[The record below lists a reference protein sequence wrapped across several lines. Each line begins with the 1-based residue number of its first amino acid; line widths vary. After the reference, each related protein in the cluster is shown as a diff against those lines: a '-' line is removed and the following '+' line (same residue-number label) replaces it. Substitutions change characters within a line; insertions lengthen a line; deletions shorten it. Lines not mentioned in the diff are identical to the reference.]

1 MPDSPVEAH
10 VIVDLSDTPEIVVV
24 SSEDEATEDFEGHL
38 EKEDDP
44 EEDKDIDEAV
54 VEQQWDHKIDEM
66 IVKQQVEQEADE
78 VESGVSDSSF
88 NSIEELK
95 DCILF
100 QIALERVTF

>member
-1 MPDSPVEAH
+1 M
-10 VIVDLSDTPEIVVV
+10 VDLSDTREIVVV
-24 SSEDEATEDFEGHL
+24 GFEDEDIEDFKGHL
-38 EKEDDP
+38 ESEEDPKEDQ
-44 EEDKDIDEAV
+44 DIDEAV
-54 VEQQWDHKIDEM
+54 VEQQCNQEIEDRVVE
-66 IVKQQVEQEADE
+66 QQVEQEADE